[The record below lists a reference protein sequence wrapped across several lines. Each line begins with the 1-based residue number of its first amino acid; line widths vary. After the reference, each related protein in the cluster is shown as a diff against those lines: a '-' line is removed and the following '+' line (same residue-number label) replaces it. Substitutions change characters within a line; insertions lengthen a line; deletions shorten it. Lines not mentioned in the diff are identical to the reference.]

1 VGSVATATSAVA
13 TTTVSTTTTATTTTT
28 SAATA
33 TATATGD
40 QLSGA
45 LAACG
50 SLGQQTR
57 SIRRQSRQGNHTGQ
71 HQAKSCEPFH
81 DFTSSQPA
89 S

>member
-1 VGSVATATSAVA
+1 VGSVATATAAVA
-13 TTTVSTTTTATTTTT
+13 TATVSTTTTATTTT
-28 SAATA
+28 SA
-33 TATATGD
+33 ATATGD